1 MNTQGKAVNTQGKAV
16 NTQGKAVNT
25 QGKTVDTQRKAVN
38 TQGKA
43 VNTQGKA
50 VIELMHARALW
61 WLRSAHCM
69 VSHAA
74 DDARDEY
81 SGVLSGDAL

>member
-1 MNTQGKAVNTQGKAV
+1 MNIQGKAANTQGKAV

-43 VNTQGKA
+43 V
-50 VIELMHARALW
+50 IELMHARALW
-61 WLRSAHCM
+61 WLRSAHCR